1 VTIQAI
7 ETRYAGHH
15 FRSRLE
21 ARWAVFFNALGIK
34 WEYEPQGYTVGPNK
48 IPYLPD
54 FYLPDLKVAV
64 EVKGDSERLSLNLL
78 ADFLEGS
85 RDAHTVLVLGSIPKE
100 EQRGTPTHL
109 LLYRAFDIRPDP
121 ITVERINEFG
131 PVIDKLDA
139 EDRNIVNRFAR
150 DRGRPTIAMTQ
161 AAFFYGKAPFI
172 SPLGIMPSLP
182 NTGVIEPLSPP
193 IMPTLPYPKIQAAY
207 EAARTAR
214 FEHGETPVP
223 A

>member
-1 VTIQAI
+1 MIIQAI

-48 IPYLPD
+48 TPYLPD
-54 FYLPDLKVAV
+54 FYLPELKTAV
-64 EVKGDSERLSLNLL
+64 EVKGDEDRLDLGLL

-100 EQRGTPTHL
+100 GRLTVPTHL
-109 LLYRAFDIRPDP
+109 LLYRALDIRPDP
-121 ITVERINEFG
+121 ITVGRINEFG
-131 PVIDKLDA
+131 PAIDKLGD
-139 EDRNIVNRFAR
+139 EDRDIVNRFAR

-161 AAFFYGKAPFI
+161 AAFFYGKGPFI
-172 SPLGIMPSLP
+172 GPLGFMPSLP
-182 NTGVIEPLSPP
+182 TLDLIEPLSPP
-193 IMPTLPYPKIQAAY
+193 AMPALPYPKTERAY
-207 EAARTAR
+207 EAARSAR
-214 FEHGETPVP
+214 FEHGETPTV
-223 A
+223 

>member
-1 VTIQAI
+1 MIIQAI

-34 WEYEPQGYTVGPNK
+34 WEYEPQGYTVGRNK

-54 FYLPDLKVAV
+54 FYLPELKAVV
-64 EVKGDSERLSLNLL
+64 EVKGDAERLDLNLL
-78 ADFLEGS
+78 ADFLDGS

-100 EQRGTPTHL
+100 DRLAIPTHL
-109 LLYRAFDIRPDP
+109 LLYQAFDVRPDP

-131 PVIDKLDA
+131 PAIGKLDP

-150 DRGRPTIAMTQ
+150 DRGRSTIAMTQ
-161 AAFFYGKAPFI
+161 AAFFYGTGPFI
-172 SPLGIMPSLP
+172 GPLGLLPSLP
-182 NTGVIEPLSPP
+182 NASLFEPLSPP
-193 IMPTLPYPKIQAAY
+193 AMPAVPYPKVQQAY

-214 FEHGETPVP
+214 FEHGETPAP
-223 A
+223 